1 MSEDSQSRIHQLCE
15 KVIRVDAKSPEFE
28 PTIVELRSAI
38 RQHLSQTRDRVAELA
53 MLIAAE
59 SPSESTQ

>member
-1 MSEDSQSRIHQLCE
+1 MSEDSRSRIHQLCE

-38 RQHLSQTRDRVAELA
+38 REHLSQARDKVADLA
-53 MLIAAE
+53 MLIAAK
-59 SPSESTQ
+59 SQSESTQ